1 MSKRDLAKDLFISYK
16 TGYIKKPRPA
26 REVNLNPTDPQLI
39 SDVLK
44 NLIQDREWQS
54 GIAEGN
60 LFANWESIVGVDI
73 AEHTEP
79 IAILEGVLT
88 IRTSSTAVDP
98 LDSTSRILTPA
109 IVGDAHYDTA
119 QRVKMILQRYTELQD
134 IIAILGMD
142 ELSDEDKLIVSR
154 ARRVQRFLSQ
164 PFHVA
169 EQFTGLKGV
178 FVSIEDTIRG
188 FNAIM
193 DGEVDQYPE
202 AAFNLVGSLEDAIEK
217 GKKMMAQA

>member
-16 TGYIKKPRPA
+16 TGYIKKSRGKNSDSG

-60 LFANWESIVGVDI
+60 LFANWENIVGAEI

-88 IRTSSTAVDP
+88 IRTSSTAWATQLNLISNDV
-98 LDSTSRILTPA
+98 LAS
-109 IVGDAHYDTA
+109 
-119 QRVKMILQRYTELQD
+119 LQASAPGALVEKLS
-134 IIAILGMD
+134 IIGPQGPNWKRGI
-142 ELSDEDKLIVSR
+142 R
-154 ARRVQRFLSQ
+154 
-164 PFHVA
+164 
-169 EQFTGLKGV
+169 
-178 FVSIEDTIRG
+178 TIRG
-188 FNAIM
+188 ARGPRDTF
-193 DGEVDQYPE
+193 G
-202 AAFNLVGSLEDAIEK
+202 
-217 GKKMMAQA
+217 